1 MNTGNE
7 LDRFDWDAEKRRSN
21 AQKHGIDFIDAARCL
36 KEGPRLDL
44 ESNRGGEFRTLAIC
58 PMNAKLIAVVFTM
71 RGEICRIIS
80 ARAAR
85 DDEQRKY
92 RQLYD

>member
-7 LDRFDWDAEKRRSN
+7 LDRFDWDANKRRAN
-21 AQKHGIDFIDAARCL
+21 VQKHGIDFIDAARSL
-36 KEGPRLDL
+36 MEGPRLDMV
-44 ESNRGGEFRTLAIC
+44 SNRGGELRTLAIC
-58 PMNAKLIAVVFTM
+58 PMSAANRRGFTM

-92 RQLYD
+92 RQLYN

>member
-1 MNTGNE
+1 MNTENK
-7 LDRFDWDAEKRRSN
+7 LDRFDWDAEKRLSN
-21 AQKHGIDFIDAARCL
+21 VQKHGIDFIDAARSL
-36 KEGPRLDL
+36 KEGPRLDM

-58 PMNAKLIAVVFTM
+58 PMNVKLIAVVFTM

-92 RQLYD
+92 RQLYN

>member
-1 MNTGNE
+1 MNSENE
-7 LDRFDWDAEKRRSN
+7 LDGFDWDEAKRRSN
-21 AQKHGIDFIDAARCL
+21 VQKHGIDFIDAARSL
-36 KEGPRLDL
+36 KTGPRLDM
-44 ESNRGGEFRTLAIC
+44 ESNRGTEFRTLAIC
-58 PMNAKLIAVVFTM
+58 PMSLKLIAVVFTM

-92 RQLYD
+92 RQIYD

>member
-7 LDRFDWDAEKRRSN
+7 LDRFDWDANKRRAN
-21 AQKHGIDFIDAARCL
+21 VQKHGIDFIDAARSL
-36 KEGPRLDL
+36 MEGPRLDMV
-44 ESNRGGEFRTLAIC
+44 SNRGGELRTLAIC
-58 PMNAKLIAVVFTM
+58 PMSAKLIAVVFTM

-92 RQLYD
+92 RQLYN